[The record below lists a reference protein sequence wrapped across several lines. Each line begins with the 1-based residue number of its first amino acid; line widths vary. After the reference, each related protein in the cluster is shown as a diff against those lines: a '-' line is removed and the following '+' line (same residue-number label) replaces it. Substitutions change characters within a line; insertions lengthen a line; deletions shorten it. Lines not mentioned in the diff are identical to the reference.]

1 MPQISSISISH
12 WAARTLIVTMSA
24 AKAEAAMREGAKI
37 PARYMLTDL
46 VSIEIDL
53 DDGTL

>member
-1 MPQISSISISH
+1 
-12 WAARTLIVTMSA
+12 MSA